1 MPVSFIKRRENMR
14 FLFLRVVKTVR
25 AAAQMMVTLNLT
37 MRQDQLYSDESTV
50 RMKISSV
57 RDSKSE
63 VAMENSCSPQMNTSG
78 RCSPLSV
85 LAHF

>member
-50 RMKISSV
+50 R
-57 RDSKSE
+57 DSKSE